1 MSNTATQSFEQELKT
16 AFNKYLKNKP
26 KPDDS
31 FDGAM
36 KRIMWM
42 KETVQKVNE
51 ESAILI
57 KKHAGNDATL
67 KKEMQAIALEQTKE
81 IMAQMKN

>member
-1 MSNTATQSFEQELKT
+1 MPNTATQAFEQELKK

-42 KETVQKVNE
+42 KETAQKVNE
-51 ESAILI
+51 ESGILI
-57 KKHAGNDATL
+57 KKHAGDDEGL
-67 KKEMQAIALEQTKE
+67 KKEMQTISMEHTKKL
-81 IMAQMKN
+81 MAQMKD